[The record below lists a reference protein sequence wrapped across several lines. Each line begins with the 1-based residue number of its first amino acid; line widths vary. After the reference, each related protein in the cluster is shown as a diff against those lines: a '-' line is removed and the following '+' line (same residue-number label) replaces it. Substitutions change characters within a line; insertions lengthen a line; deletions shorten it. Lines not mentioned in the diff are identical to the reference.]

1 MTGVPL
7 ENGEDMQILK
17 YEKGQH
23 YWQHRDAFED
33 DLLLQKDGFQR
44 TVTCLMYLSDPESG
58 GETNFPPG
66 IPTQDFKEQHQNDML
81 STCASQYAAY
91 SVKPKRGDA
100 LVFYTQDVSNQ
111 HVDVVSFPVHMSY
124 GRSGAKG
131 APFRR
136 HTRVRVKRPSRM
148 PVTRQVQPT
157 RHAPRG

>member
-23 YWQHRDAFED
+23 YWQHRDIYNETKD
-33 DLLLQKDGFQR
+33 VIKDDGFQR
-44 TVTCLMYLSDPESG
+44 TVTCLMYLSDPEGG

-81 STCASQYAAY
+81 STCASQHAAY

-100 LVFYTQDVSNQ
+100 LIFYNMNVPNQYVDWNSYHQGCDVLGGSKW
-111 HVDVVSFPVHMSY
+111 M
-124 GRSGAKG
+124 
-131 APFRR
+131 
-136 HTRVRVKRPSRM
+136 M
-148 PVTRQVQPT
+148 
-157 RHAPRG
+157 

>member
-23 YWQHRDAFED
+23 YQPHHDSFMD
-33 DLLLQKDGFQR
+33 VIKDDGFQR
-44 TVTCLMYLSDPESG
+44 TVTCLMYLSDPEGG
-58 GETNFPPG
+58 GETNFPDG

-100 LVFYTQDVSNQ
+100 LVFHSLDVSNRY
-111 HVDVVSFPVHMSY
+111 DDMVSFIAYTCHLAYVES
-124 GRSGAKG
+124 
-131 APFRR
+131 
-136 HTRVRVKRPSRM
+136 
-148 PVTRQVQPT
+148 
-157 RHAPRG
+157 